1 MDRDTLAMKLKGGD
15 LRMLLGADSVAKL
28 VKTQTDFDALFTLLF
43 HHDRRVVMRAADAVE
58 KITRTSRTFLSPHTG
73 QLLELLNDHANIEV
87 RWHLAQLL
95 PRLALDANQLT
106 EVWQRLR
113 YWAANRNESKLVR
126 VHALQGLFDLMQ
138 YHGQP
143 YMKPDFR
150 ALVAAISKEHIPSID
165 ARVRSLRARVPR
177 KTRRIPLGSKRR
189 NIR

>member
-1 MDRDTLAMKLKGGD
+1 
-15 LRMLLGADSVAKL
+15 MLLGTHSVIAL
-28 VKTQTDFDALFTLLF
+28 VKTQADFDALFTLLF

-95 PRLALDANQLT
+95 PRVALNANQLT

-113 YWAANRNESKLVR
+113 YWAANQNESKLVR
-126 VHALQGLFDLMQ
+126 VHALQGMFDLMQ
-138 YHGQP
+138 YHAHP
-143 YMKPDFR
+143 YMKQEFR

-165 ARVRSLRARVPR
+165 ARVRRLRGRVSM
-177 KTRRIPLGSKRR
+177 KKGSVKR
-189 NIR
+189 N